1 MTRFGVI
8 LSSGGTRGVFAH
20 TGFMAAL
27 KDLGLQVT
35 ASSGCSAGAI
45 VGAVIASGTSVGSW
59 VEAITRVR
67 TDQFWSP
74 FSTWRF
80 LWGLLVKQ
88 GRGLTGLSDTA
99 RAVKF
104 IEEQLEADRFEDCIY
119 PFTSIAVN
127 LETVD
132 KHMFSSGPL
141 APAAMASA
149 AIPGFYAPVEI
160 DGRLYCDGA
169 IIDLA
174 PAEAICCRYS
184 LDVLL
189 IHHVQLQ
196 EFTREGLSRA
206 LGQPWPLVG
215 LLQRLLFRR
224 RPWYATGRAIDAAPC
239 PCGCKAVVVVVE
251 PVLPELQWPMTDGG
265 EIVLATAK
273 SHAMGHLGP
282 WVERLQR
289 EPRSLLSE

>member
-1 MTRFGVI
+1 MTRIGVI
-8 LSSGGTRGVFAH
+8 LSSGGTRGVYAH

-27 KDLGLQVT
+27 EDLGLQVT

-45 VGAVIASGTSVGSW
+45 VGAVIASGTSVASW
-59 VEAITRVR
+59 TEAITRVR
-67 TDQFWSP
+67 TEQFWEPVSA
-74 FSTWRF
+74 WRF
-80 LWGLLVKQ
+80 LWDLLVKR

-99 RAVKF
+99 RAMQF
-104 IEEQLEADRFEDCIY
+104 IEEQLKAHRFEDCVY
-119 PFTSIAVN
+119 PFIAIAVD

-132 KHMFSSGPL
+132 KHLFASGPL

-160 DGRLYCDGA
+160 GGRLYCDGA

-196 EFTREGLSRA
+196 EFTRDGLRRA
-206 LGQPWPLVG
+206 LGQPWTFVSI
-215 LLQRLLFRR
+215 LQRLLFRR

-265 EIVLATAK
+265 DSVLAAAK
-273 SHAMGHLGP
+273 SHAMKHVGP
-282 WVERLQR
+282 WVERLRR
-289 EPRSLLSE
+289 EPRSLLSG